1 MANSRDGG
9 KGKPKQRSKR
19 GPGRSS
25 GDRPISPEDRLK
37 IERLWFRGGNIS
49 EIARR
54 AGLNYTT
61 TNQHLQI
68 LEEHKLVRHKS
79 FGRIRIFRFDE
90 ENSRA
95 RMVKK
100 LIEFWEQTK

>member
-1 MANSRDGG
+1 MAIEEVFSS
-9 KGKPKQRSKR
+9 KGRVR
-19 GPGRSS
+19 
-25 GDRPISPEDRLK
+25 ILK
-37 IERLWFRGGNIS
+37 ILTEIGELNIS

-61 TNQHLQI
+61 TNQHLQV

-100 LIEFWEQTK
+100 LIEFWEQKK